1 MGSQVNEKKKEKERR
16 EIKEKETEKEVRS
29 LDEWI
34 LSKLG

>member
-1 MGSQVNEKKKEKERR
+1 MGSQVNEKKEKETR
-16 EIKEKETEKEVRS
+16 ERKEKETEKEVRS

>member
-1 MGSQVNEKKKEKERR
+1 MGSQVKEKKKEKERR